1 MIFSLFL
8 PYSIQTSSCL
18 AISAMPQA
26 NSLSLGRTREEVE
39 WHGMKVKVWEPWATE
54 NWGTTRNA
62 CDAYYSAANEVSF
75 DTAWCEPI
83 PVFEALAKRFP
94 EHEMVVISDVSV

>member
-1 MIFSLFL
+1 
-8 PYSIQTSSCL
+8 
-18 AISAMPQA
+18 
-26 NSLSLGRTREEVE
+26 
-39 WHGMKVKVWEPWATE
+39 MKVKVWEPWATE

>member
-1 MIFSLFL
+1 
-8 PYSIQTSSCL
+8 
-18 AISAMPQA
+18 MPQA